1 MATNELITVFGGSG
15 FIGRHVI
22 RRLAKRGA
30 RVRAAVRQP
39 NLAGYLKPMGD
50 VGQIEPVQVNVRYE
64 SSIAHALRGT
74 DAVINLVGIL
84 YESGPQKFAAVQ
96 AQGAGAIAR
105 AAKAAG
111 VRKLVHVSAIG
122 ADADSPSAYTRSKA
136 AGEAAVRE
144 HFPDATILRPSVV
157 FGPEDDFFNRFAALA
172 RLLPALPLI
181 GGGHTRLQ
189 PVYVGDVADAI
200 MRVLDDPG
208 TAGKL
213 YELGGPHIY
222 TMKQIMELV
231 LAETGRQRLLLPLPF
246 FAAKVLAAAL
256 QILPRPLLTV
266 DQVHQLGHD
275 NVVSAGALNLRDL
288 GIAHPASV
296 ELIIPTYLHRYR
308 RTGQFEVGKATK

>member
-1 MATNELITVFGGSG
+1 MANNELITVFGGSG

-22 RRLAKRGA
+22 RRLARRGT

-64 SSIAHALRGT
+64 SSIAHALRGA
-74 DAVINLVGIL
+74 DCVINLVGIL
-84 YESGPQKFAAVQ
+84 HETGPQKFNAVQ

-105 AAKAAG
+105 AAAAAG
-111 VRKLVHVSAIG
+111 VRRMIHVSAIG
-122 ADADSPSAYTRSKA
+122 ADAQSDSAYARSKA

-172 RLLPALPLI
+172 RLLPVLPLV
-181 GGGHTRLQ
+181 GGGHTKFQ
-189 PVYVGDVADAI
+189 PVYVGDVADA
-200 MRVLDDPG
+200 MLRVLDDPA
-208 TAGKL
+208 TAGRL
-213 YELGGPHIY
+213 YALGGPRIY
-222 TMKQIMELV
+222 SMKQILQLV

-246 FAAKVLAAAL
+246 FAAKIQAAL
-256 QILPRPLLTV
+256 LQLLPKPVLTV
-266 DQVHQLGHD
+266 DQVRQLRHD
-275 NVVSAGALNLRDL
+275 NIVPEGAAGLKDL
-288 GIAHPASV
+288 GISNPSSV

-308 RTGQFEVGKATK
+308 RTGQFEVGKAV

>member
-1 MATNELITVFGGSG
+1 MANNELITVFGGSG

-22 RRLAKRGA
+22 RRLAKRGT

-64 SSIAHALRGT
+64 SSIAHALRGA
-74 DAVINLVGIL
+74 DCVINLVGIL
-84 YESGPQKFAAVQ
+84 HETGPQKFNAVQ

-105 AAKAAG
+105 AAAAAG
-111 VRKLVHVSAIG
+111 VRRMIHVSAIG
-122 ADADSPSAYTRSKA
+122 ADAQSDSAYARSKA

-172 RLLPALPLI
+172 RLLPVLPLV
-181 GGGHTRLQ
+181 GGGHTKFQ
-189 PVYVGDVADAI
+189 PVYVGDVADA
-200 MRVLDDPG
+200 MLRVLDDPA
-208 TAGKL
+208 TAGRL
-213 YELGGPHIY
+213 YALGGPRIY
-222 TMKQIMELV
+222 SMKQILQLV

-246 FAAKVLAAAL
+246 FAAKIQAAL
-256 QILPRPLLTV
+256 LQLLPKPVLTV
-266 DQVHQLGHD
+266 DQVRLLRHD
-275 NVVSAGALNLRDL
+275 NIVPEGAAGLKDL
-288 GIAHPASV
+288 GISNPSSV

-308 RTGQFEVGKATK
+308 RTGQFEVGKAV